1 MKIQTTF
8 CRIFRER
15 LPEKTTFKVEYEF
28 WKTDKEQGSREDCL
42 RKRK

>member
-1 MKIQTTF
+1 MLKIYERNKWGNIIDKQMKIQTTF

-28 WKTDKEQGSREDCL
+28 
-42 RKRK
+42 